1 MYKKVDIPGYLAEA
15 MDPVLVMEDEHGGQ
29 VIVIKDD
36 SCYVPMRRQ
45 GCKEGGGYKS
55 MPWVFA
61 ELFEELIRLPSLVNK
76 EEPDADGDCHLPF
89 MDGTD
94 MFGFTQMDYAS
105 VEASMPPCKPPKED
119 KLDLQDYDR
128 VKLAY
133 DIMVLDGVPNISV
146 ETIKDLK
153 SKAAEI
159 MMSALKGKEIE

>member
-76 EEPDADGDCHLPF
+76 
-89 MDGTD
+89 
-94 MFGFTQMDYAS
+94 
-105 VEASMPPCKPPKED
+105 
-119 KLDLQDYDR
+119 
-128 VKLAY
+128 
-133 DIMVLDGVPNISV
+133 
-146 ETIKDLK
+146 
-153 SKAAEI
+153 
-159 MMSALKGKEIE
+159 